1 MFCRKCGVHL
11 KGNERF
17 CPRCGAEIA
26 TGANVI
32 WEQNAYGNTNAPV
45 VKEAD
50 VSIKASKSD
59 KKPNL
64 KNRKKKRTA
73 KIVIPVLLIVVLA
86 MCFVGIFVGI
96 YCLNIL
102 DENKKAEETDIAQ
115 SSSTVNIDGQSENT
129 WSTSMTDSED
139 GQSENILLNPMRDS
153 SGNVTYDCVWF
164 GSYPQSDATGEKK
177 DPIKWRVLSINE
189 NDAFLMADCN
199 LDCQQY
205 NTTYWSVTWKMS
217 TIRSWLNGYNARY
230 NENGID
236 YSSNNFIDKAFTSAE
251 QDAIK
256 KVTVVNHDNPDYG
269 TDAGKNTEDKIYLLS
284 IEEVINPEYGFSANF
299 YDMSRKRKNTAYAA
313 TRGTGLGEDSNDM
326 WWLRS
331 PGCDT
336 SNAATVDSYGYV
348 SAYGNGV
355 GYDNN
360 AVCPALHLN
369 LSSDVWSYAGTVCT
383 DGTVDETPIA
393 KTLASE

>member
-17 CPRCGAEIA
+17 CPRCGAEVA
-26 TGANVI
+26 TGANDI
-32 WEQNAYGNTNAPV
+32 WEQNAYGNTNAPIA
-45 VKEAD
+45 KEAD
-50 VSIKASKSD
+50 VSIKTSKSD

-86 MCFVGIFVGI
+86 MCFGGI
-96 YCLNIL
+96 YCLHIL

-115 SSSTVNIDGQSENT
+115 SSSTVGSDEKSKNT
-129 WSTSMTDSED
+129 LS
-139 GQSENILLNPMRDS
+139 NPKWDS

-177 DPIKWRVLSINE
+177 DPIKWRVLSVDG
-189 NDAFLMADCN
+189 NDAFLIADCN
-199 LDCQQY
+199 LDCESY
-205 NTTYWSVTWKMS
+205 NNLSEDITWKMS
-217 TIRSWLNGYNARY
+217 TIRSWLNGYNAS
-230 NENGID
+230 NNADSID
-236 YSSNNFIDKAFTSAE
+236 YSSDNFIDKAFTSAE
-251 QDAIK
+251 QDAINQ
-256 KVTVVNHDNPDYG
+256 VTVANNDNSDWG
-269 TDAGKNTEDKIYLLS
+269 VEGGNNTQDKIFLLS
-284 IEEVINPEYGFSANF
+284 IEEVTNRDYGFLS
-299 YDMSRKRKNTAYAA
+299 DGDGKDETRKRKNTAYIANGGKIGSI
-313 TRGTGLGEDSNDM
+313 TMVGEGSNDE

-331 PGCDT
+331 PGNRADE
-336 SNAATVDSYGYV
+336 AAYV
-348 SAYGNGV
+348 SYDGSIWANGRYNV
-355 GYDNN
+355 GTYIY

-393 KTLASE
+393 KALASE